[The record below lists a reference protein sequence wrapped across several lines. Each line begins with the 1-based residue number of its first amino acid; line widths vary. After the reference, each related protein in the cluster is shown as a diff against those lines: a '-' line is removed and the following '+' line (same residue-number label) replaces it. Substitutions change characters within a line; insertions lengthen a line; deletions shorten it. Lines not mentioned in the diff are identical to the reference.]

1 MSQDIALKTYLN
13 VEILMA
19 KSTVLQRTVA
29 YIIDWILKLVY
40 IFFIVRYLNVNW
52 EFTDNTQW
60 FQYLYSILITLPIYA
75 YTPLME
81 YFTKGRT
88 LGKIAL
94 GIKVVGANGLPPS
107 AAQCVIR
114 WLFIFADFYAGVFFM
129 LIQPN
134 LGFIVFISPVIAFLM
149 VVFTENSQRLGDI
162 AAGTFTIKERQKEYT
177 LEDTIYAFAREESA
191 EYKAVFPQIIKLSDK
206 DMTLVKD
213 LLERS
218 DSNYELCEKL
228 SLHLQKILNVDTN
241 MEHMAFLKQLLR
253 DYNFLSQK
261 K

>member
-1 MSQDIALKTYLN
+1 MSQNIALKTHLN
-13 VEILMA
+13 VDILLT
-19 KSTVLQRTVA
+19 KSTALQRTAA
-29 YIIDWILKLVY
+29 YIIDWIIKLCY
-40 IFFIVRYLNVNW
+40 LYFIKEYLEVNW
-52 EFTDNTQW
+52 QYNDKTQW
-60 FQYLYSILITLPIYA
+60 FNYLYSIFISLPIYA
-75 YTPLME
+75 YTPIME

-107 AAQCVIR
+107 AAQCAIR

-129 LIQPN
+129 LIKPE
-134 LGFIVFISPVIAFLM
+134 LGFFIFVSPIIAFLM
-149 VVFTENSQRLGDI
+149 VVFTANNQRLGDI
-162 AAGTFTIKERQKEYT
+162 AAGTFTVKERQKEFT
-177 LEDTIYAFAREESA
+177 LEDTIYAFAQEESV

-218 DSNYELCEKL
+218 DSNYELSEKL
-228 SLHLQKILNVDTN
+228 SRHLQKILNIDTN
-241 MEHMAFLKQLLR
+241 MEHMAFLRQVLR
-253 DYNFLSQK
+253 DYNYLSQK